1 MLGIVLG
8 IWSILVNITRIFTLL
23 ELKWQ
28 VSVYHMCC
36 ATYIYDLCH
45 IMFIACILLETYE
58 YLKSFSSL
66 QAVGDQRMMGS
77 SSFWFRRKQNQEYTF
92 RRNIACMVATRILV
106 CRLQQAFHRF
116 TQCLTFF
123 VRHCSCRKKYFASQI
138 TDSQSHIC
146 DISSL

>member
-92 RRNIACMVATRILV
+92 RRNKHCMYGGYSHSGMSPSASISQVHTMSYLL
-106 CRLQQAFHRF
+106 CSTLFLQ
-116 TQCLTFF
+116 
-123 VRHCSCRKKYFASQI
+123 KKIF
-138 TDSQSHIC
+138 C
-146 DISSL
+146 ISDN